1 MILRQ
6 TIGKGAKVGY
16 GLGKDLQGRH
26 MVISSTP
33 KQNCHGIGYQSYNQK
48 RNGRI
53 QKENKMTKPYV
64 AFPLLSW
71 TFRSGGYINTTPS
84 KKEEGMGMPFRV
96 LTISVITE
104 DKREDESAY
113 PVVYPYP
120 SDSELDNWS
129 AMEIPIAHKFT
140 K

>member
-6 TIGKGAKVGY
+6 TIGKGAKIRH

-26 MVISSTP
+26 MLISSIP
-33 KQNCHGIGYQSYNQK
+33 KQNYYGIGYQPYNQR
-48 RNGRI
+48 RNDLI
-53 QKENKMTKPYV
+53 QKENRMTRPYV
-64 AFPLLSW
+64 AFPHLSW

-84 KKEEGMGMPFRV
+84 GKKEGMGMPFRA
-96 LTISVITE
+96 LIIGVIIGDEEE
-104 DKREDESAY
+104 DKSAY
-113 PVVYPYP
+113 PAVYPYP

-129 AMEIPIAHKFT
+129 IVKIPITHKLT